1 MKNYKDDILQHYG
14 IPGQKHGKRRF
25 QNEDGSL
32 TAAGRARYAGGG
44 TTDGGHGILNVR
56 DQRAGGQPA
65 NVKSGKLSGAP
76 AQRTTVARNPR
87 EMGVGAARKLMDRS
101 ENGGRTISRRADNG
115 DVVIERKNADGTA
128 EVIRQAGRTNNSS
141 RTDSRTVYGKH
152 GANRETY
159 KVVGEDDIV
168 NRRVE
173 RGIKGEKHEVVKG
186 GSKQEPAQK
195 KTADSRAAAARAA
208 RDADESRRNARIDAS
223 GRTVTGPNTRVT
235 KEGGSYGITK
245 RDKQGNERT
254 TYTTSAPVQKLRD
267 AMGLST
273 RVYSQKNKNGKNN
286 VDVRTSNGRIYK
298 YASNTGKSGYQV
310 ADMSKTRVS
319 KNFSGNGV
327 GASAARAISN
337 ATARVLASG
346 GTAKKKRKG

>member
-1 MKNYKDDILQHYG
+1 MKSYKDELCHYG

-32 TAAGRARYAGGG
+32 TAAGRARYGAGGS
-44 TTDGGHGILNVR
+44 TDGGHGILNVR

-76 AQRTTVARNPR
+76 AQRTIVARNPR

-173 RGIKGEKHEVVKG
+173 RGIKGEKHEVVKA
-186 GSKQEPAQK
+186 GSKQTPAQK
-195 KTADSRAAAARAA
+195 KVADPRAVAARAA

-235 KEGGSYGITK
+235 NEGGSYGITK

-254 TYTTSAPVQKLRD
+254 TYTTSAGVQRIKNAL
-267 AMGLST
+267 GIST
-273 RVYSQKNKNGKNN
+273 PIYRQKNKNGKNN
-286 VDVRTSNGRIYK
+286 VDVITSDGRIYK
-298 YASNTGKSGYQV
+298 YVSNTGKSGHQD
-310 ADMSKTRVS
+310 ADMSKTRIS
-319 KNFSGNGV
+319 KKISGNGI
-327 GASAARAISN
+327 GASAARAVTN
-337 ATARVLASG
+337 AAARTLASG
-346 GTAKKKRKG
+346 STPKKKRKG